1 MSRCIIC
8 RQFTGKPAQPD
19 QPQTWLNEWGT
30 IQLKISSTWVILIL
44 IISRH
49 NVNHHVFDSIRY
61 WECLSVIG
69 SCSVLQT
76 EYKLHIHWPSDTRH
90 KTFPPILMAAM
101 MLSLTSC
108 ILEPQ
113 YIECETY
120 TRLLRNQLLFIGN
133 FKHVDTIYNN
143 IYFTQAKI
151 NHYKNKT
158 ITQIFIASHSP
169 VEYSVENDSLCN
181 KRDLQQH

>member
-19 QPQTWLNEWGT
+19 QPHTWLNKWGT
-30 IQLKISSTWVILIL
+30 IQLKISGTWVIMILIL
-44 IISRH
+44 SRH
-49 NVNHHVFDSIRY
+49 NVNHHVFDSIGY

-90 KTFPPILMAAM
+90 KTFPPILMAVI
-101 MLSLTSC
+101 MLSLTSS

-113 YIECETY
+113 YIECKTY
-120 TRLLRNQLLFIGN
+120 TIVGYTTNCCLLETLYKWIQN
-133 FKHVDTIYNN
+133 
-143 IYFTQAKI
+143 YFTQPKI

-169 VEYSVENDSLCN
+169 VEYSVENDPLCN